1 MSGSFWTN
9 WKPSGAPNACYGDGK
24 IWMGWKPGGAPDA
37 HADSEIST
45 ARENTKAALANQ
57 PGNVRKVVYEE
68 YPDLVPW

>member
-1 MSGSFWTN
+1 
-9 WKPSGAPNACYGDGK
+9 
-24 IWMGWKPGGAPDA
+24 MGWKPGGAPDA

>member
-1 MSGSFWTN
+1 MVDLIRRSPF
-9 WKPSGAPNACYGDGK
+9 
-24 IWMGWKPGGAPDA
+24 
-37 HADSEIST
+37 ADSEIST